1 MIKLGLMLQN
11 YSLPGT
17 DPNFEK
23 LLRDVLKAER
33 MGFDSVWV
41 TDHLILGSKR
51 VFPYL
56 ESLTTLAALASRTT
70 SIKLGVCILVL
81 PLREPVLLA
90 KVISTLCHI
99 SKNRIILA
107 LGAGWYEREF
117 RACGVDF
124 NDRGGIMERKM
135 VLLRKLL
142 NEPDITLNAGEARFD
157 HVTLLPQ
164 AEEIP
169 LLMGGYV
176 NKALERAGKL
186 GDGWVPTSYTPS
198 DFAEAWSFVMTVA
211 RDAGRDPRKLINAN
225 LVLACVDNNSSQER
239 VKRFAVNYYDEVPW
253 GKVKHVEASVS
264 GDPLT
269 CIEKI
274 RKLEQVG
281 VQNVILAPCDYEE
294 EQIELLAKEVLPQ
307 FI

>member
-1 MIKLGLMLQN
+1 MLQN
-11 YSLPGT
+11 YSPPGT
-17 DPNFEK
+17 VPNFEK
-23 LLRDVLKAER
+23 LLQCVLKAEK

-51 VFPYL
+51 VFSYL

-70 SIKLGVCILVL
+70 NIKLGVCILIL

-90 KVISTLCHI
+90 KVLSTLSHI
-99 SKNRIILA
+99 SKNRIKLA

-117 RACGVDF
+117 RACGVNF
-124 NDRGGIMERKM
+124 NDRGGIMEKKM

-142 NEPDITLNAGEARFD
+142 NEQDITLDTGEARFD
-157 HVTLLPQ
+157 RVTLLPQ
-164 AEEIP
+164 ARDIP

-176 NKALERAGKL
+176 KKALERAGKL
-186 GDGWVPTSYTPS
+186 SDGWVPTSYTAA
-198 DFAEAWSFVMTVA
+198 DFAEAWSTVTTAA
-211 RDAGRDPRKLINAN
+211 RDAGRDPSKLTNAN
-225 LVLACVDNNSSQER
+225 LVLACVDHSNAQER
-239 VKRFAVNYYDEVPW
+239 VKRFAANYFDEVPW

-264 GDPLT
+264 GDPLS

-281 VQNVILAPCDYEE
+281 VHNIILAPCDYEE
-294 EQIELLAKEVLPQ
+294 EQIELLSKEVLPS
-307 FI
+307 FINR